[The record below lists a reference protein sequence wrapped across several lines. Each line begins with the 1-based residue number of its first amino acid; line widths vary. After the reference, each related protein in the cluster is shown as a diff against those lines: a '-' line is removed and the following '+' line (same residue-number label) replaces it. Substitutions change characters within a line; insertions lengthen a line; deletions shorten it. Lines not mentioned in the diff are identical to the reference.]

1 MENNVNIYKKYL
13 LAANQNTNLVSRKM
27 SSDDLD
33 LHIEDSLKV
42 FDRWQFK
49 DYRLIDIGSGAGL
62 PGLVMA
68 IKDRNNYYTLLE
80 ADLKKSQF
88 LEQVI
93 ELLKLQHVQV
103 VRERAEVIGQHQ
115 DYRESFD
122 AVSSRAVASMRVV
135 LEYCLPLARIGGVV
149 WLWKGPRYQ
158 EEIEEAEKV
167 LKLLGG
173 EIEDI
178 FLYPLGEDRQR
189 AIIQIRKQKASPEK
203 YPRRPGMPVK
213 RPL

>member
-1 MENNVNIYKKYL
+1 MENNVNEYKNYL

-27 SSDDLD
+27 KKDDLD
-33 LHIEDSLKV
+33 LHIEDSLKI
-42 FDRWQFK
+42 FDNWQIQG
-49 DYRLIDIGSGAGL
+49 YRLIDVGSGAGM

-68 IKDRNNYYTLLE
+68 LRNQCNQYTLLE

-88 LEQVI
+88 LEQTI
-93 ELLKLQHVQV
+93 EQLKLPYVEV
-103 VRERAEVIGQHQ
+103 IRERAEVIGHHEV
-115 DYRESFD
+115 YRERFD
-122 AVSSRAVASMRVV
+122 GVVSRAVASMRVV

-158 EEIEEAEKV
+158 EEIEEAGQV

-173 EIEDI
+173 EVEEV
-178 FLYPLGEDRQR
+178 FLYPLGSDRRR
-189 AIIQIRKQKASPEK
+189 AIIQIRKQKSCPEK
-203 YPRRPGMPVK
+203 YPRRPGMPGK